1 MSAPDVAENPVSRGE
16 ARRRTEKILAA
27 FHDEERFTKTYDVTL
42 AKRLWLFLAPHRA
55 LLVASI
61 AILLVTSAL
70 ALVRPLL
77 MKYGID
83 EAVAKY
89 DQAVFFQVGLWF
101 AILLFADQA
110 LGFVQTYVMQ
120 IVGARAMA
128 DLRRHVFRFLHGRRL
143 AYFDRQ
149 LVGRLVS
156 RVTNDVDAILE
167 AFASGAVNGIGDII
181 KLVGIVVL
189 MALLDWRLSIIAFIA
204 VPPVALAVAFIRS
217 PMREALREIRARTS
231 RMNAIMN
238 EQVTGM
244 TLIQAYGRQTAAEGD
259 FDESNVAYRN
269 ANMKSIKWEA
279 IQDAAIDM
287 VGAVCLASIIV
298 ALGYRPVSFGTVFAF
313 SAYLSQFFEPISQ
326 LAQRYTLVQ
335 GAMTGAERVF
345 SLLEIGEVDCEPKAP
360 AARGDEGAAVSFDR
374 VSFAY
379 KSDVPVLSDISFSVK
394 RGERVALVGP
404 TGSGKT
410 TITGL
415 TLRLYDPGEGVVRV
429 LGDDVL
435 GLDRHELRRRF
446 AVVPQDVVLFPGSI
460 AENVAAGAVP
470 DRERVRSVLEHIG
483 ALDLLAARPGG
494 LDADVAERGANFS
507 AGERQLIAFA
517 RALYRDA
524 PILILDEAT
533 ASIDSDTESRL
544 QRALAKLLEG
554 RTALVIAHR
563 LSTIR
568 SADRILVLRQGK
580 LVEQGS
586 HEALMAKGG
595 LYAKLHALQFSREHA
610 APPSSHGVPSAP
622 G

>member
-1 MSAPDVAENPVSRGE
+1 MSAPEAAPTAVTNAD

-27 FHDEERFTKTYDVTL
+27 FHDEERFTKTYDFRL
-42 AKRLWLFLAPHRA
+42 AQRLWLFLAPHRG
-55 LLVASI
+55 LMVLSVGL
-61 AILLVTSAL
+61 LLVTSAL
-70 ALVRPLL
+70 ALARPLL

-83 EAVAKY
+83 EAVPKR
-89 DQAVFFQVGLWF
+89 DRDTFFQVGLWF
-101 AILLFADQA
+101 AALLVADQV
-110 LGFVQTYVMQ
+110 LGFIQTYAMQ
-120 IVGARAMA
+120 IVGARAMS

-143 AYFDRQ
+143 AFFDRQ

-167 AFASGAVNGIGDII
+167 AFASGAINGIGDVF

-189 MALLDWRLSIIAFIA
+189 MVSLDWKLSIIAFIA
-204 VPPVALAVAFIRS
+204 VPPVALAVALIRK

-244 TLIQAYGRQTAAEGD
+244 TLIQAYGRKDAAQRE
-259 FDESNVAYRN
+259 FDETNAAYRD

-287 VGAVCLASIIV
+287 VGSVCLASVIV
-298 ALGYRPVSFGTVFAF
+298 ALGYRPVSFGTIVAF
-313 SAYLSQFFEPISQ
+313 SAYLAQFFEPISQ

-345 SLLEIGEVDCEPKAP
+345 SLLEIGEADCEKKP
-360 AARGDEGAAVSFDR
+360 AARAGDAEVALAFENVSFE
-374 VSFAY
+374 Y
-379 KSDVPVLSDISFSVK
+379 KPGVPVLSDVSFSVR

-415 TLRLYDPGEGVVRV
+415 LLRLYDSGQGVVRV

-435 GLDRHELRRRF
+435 GLERHELRRRF
-446 AVVPQDVVLFPGSI
+446 AVVPQDVVLFPGTI
-460 AENVAAGAVP
+460 ADNVAAGGEP
-470 DRERVRSVLEHIG
+470 DRERVRAVLERLG
-483 ALDLLAARPGG
+483 ALDLLTARPGG
-494 LDADVAERGANFS
+494 LDAEVGERGANFS

-544 QRALAKLLEG
+544 ERALVELLKG

-568 SADRILVLRQGK
+568 SADRILVLRQGR
-580 LVEQGS
+580 LVEEGS
-586 HEALMAKGG
+586 HEALMAQGG

-610 APPSSHGVPSAP
+610 EAPPSRAAQPAAV
-622 G
+622 

>member
-1 MSAPDVAENPVSRGE
+1 
-16 ARRRTEKILAA
+16 
-27 FHDEERFTKTYDVTL
+27 
-42 AKRLWLFLAPHRA
+42 
-55 LLVASI
+55 
-61 AILLVTSAL
+61 
-70 ALVRPLL
+70 

-83 EAVAKY
+83 VAVPKHDRA
-89 DQAVFFQVGLWF
+89 AFFRVGMWF
-101 AILLFADQA
+101 AIVLLADQA
-110 LGFVQTYVMQ
+110 LGFVQTYAMQ

-143 AYFDRQ
+143 AFFDRQ

-167 AFASGAVNGIGDII
+167 AFASGAVNGIGDVV
-181 KLVGIVVL
+181 KLIGIVVL
-189 MALLDWRLSIIAFIA
+189 MVTLDWRLSIIAFIA
-204 VPPVALAVAFIRS
+204 VPPVALSVAFIRR

-244 TLIQAYGRQTAAEGD
+244 TLIQAYGRQSAAQHD
-259 FDESNVAYRN
+259 FDDTNAAYRD

-287 VGAVCLASIIV
+287 VGSVCLASIIV
-298 ALGYRPVSFGTVFAF
+298 ALGYRPVSFGTVVAF

-345 SLLEIGEVDCEPKAP
+345 SLLEIGEVDCEKKPS
-360 AARGDEGAAVSFDR
+360 AARGDANAAVSFEH
-374 VSFAY
+374 VSFSY
-379 KSDVPVLSDISFSVK
+379 KPDVPVLSDISFSVK

-410 TITGL
+410 TITAL
-415 TLRLYDPGEGVVRV
+415 TLRLYDAGEGVVRV

-435 GLDRHELRRRF
+435 GVERHELRRRF
-446 AVVPQDVVLFPGSI
+446 AVVPQDVVLFPGTI
-460 AENVAAGAVP
+460 AENVAAGAEP
-470 DRERVRSVLEHIG
+470 DRERVRSVLERIG
-483 ALDLLAARPGG
+483 ALDLLTARPGG
-494 LDADVAERGANFS
+494 LDAPVGERGGNFS

-544 QRALAKLLEG
+544 QRALVELLKG

-568 SADRILVLRQGK
+568 TADRILVLRQGR
-580 LVEQGS
+580 LVEEGS
-586 HEALMAKGG
+586 HDVLMAKGG
-595 LYAKLHALQFSREHA
+595 LYAKLHELQFAREHVSA
-610 APPSSHGVPSAP
+610 SSHGAESALA
-622 G
+622 